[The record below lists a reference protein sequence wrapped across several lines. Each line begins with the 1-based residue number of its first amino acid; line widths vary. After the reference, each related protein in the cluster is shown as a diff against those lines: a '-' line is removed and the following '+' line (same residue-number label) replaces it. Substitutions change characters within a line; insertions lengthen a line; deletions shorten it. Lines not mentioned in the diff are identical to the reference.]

1 MSIPSF
7 SVRNSVLVNMVM
19 ILIIAMGTYALI
31 TLPMELFPQV
41 KLNRVIIR
49 VAFPG
54 ASPEEVE
61 KLVVRPIEDEIQ
73 TLDHLDFYLSTSVE
87 GLTTINVVFESVTDD
102 EFRSVYA
109 NLRREVDRV
118 ELPDEAKDPEY
129 VSLESSTWMPTVT
142 IAVSGDLPESR
153 LKQITE
159 QLEDEIESMSGV
171 DAVSLAGVRER
182 EIWVEVD
189 PQKLYRYGL
198 SLEQVALKIR
208 RQNIGLASGN
218 IRIGTSEYLVRSMEE
233 FETLDD
239 IRDVVIQEDSV
250 GNHVRL
256 RDVAE
261 VRDTFEEPVSIS
273 RFNGKPSLSLNVYKS
288 RDGNTLDLIE
298 RLEKLAEE
306 KERGLPANVDIALTA
321 DYSVRIINSI
331 QRLVSSGLFGG
342 VLVLIL
348 LLVFLGWRN
357 ALLVCWGIP
366 ITFLLTFTFLEY
378 SDYSLNESSLFAL
391 VLVLGMIVDDAIV
404 VVENIARYLNRGVAP
419 REAAIRGTEEVMW
432 PVFTSSLT
440 TIAAFLPL
448 MLLPGM
454 MGEWL
459 KIIPICVSMALAASL
474 FESLIILPAHL
485 AELGRADPRGL
496 KKPVNRLIR
505 KAGRHYRRMLG
516 PILRWRWAFLG
527 VVVVLVSSS
536 FLVIPLVGVDLYE
549 GDEYSILF
557 VHVWMPEGSSIE
569 ATDSVVRQFE
579 DVALSLPQNEL
590 RDVVVQIGQLDTDTE
605 RLLRKDVAQVIVS
618 LNELG
623 ERQRSLDEIV
633 AELEMGSAGITG
645 FQRVQFRKIAMGP
658 PVGNPIEVK
667 IKGRDVEI
675 LEVISGELMAYLDSL
690 PGVFSI
696 EDDLREGKNEI
707 RIEVDKN
714 RAHLVGLDSSDI
726 ARQIKYA
733 FEGVVATVIHDST
746 EETDLVVKY
755 QEGARATLTDI
766 YELRIPTATGDL
778 VPFQS
783 VAAFVVKRGWSDIRR
798 FDGER
803 AITVSA
809 DVDPDVMT
817 AVAVTAAIQQE
828 FRDIS
833 ANYPGYRL
841 DFRGEWKEFEEAF
854 NNISRLFLVG
864 IILIYLILG
873 AQFRSYLQPAL
884 VLAAIPFAFA
894 GAMLC
899 LLVSDF
905 KLSINIMYGLVAL
918 SGIAVN
924 DSIVLINFINQ
935 SRQRGASLY
944 RAVLCGAKRRLRP
957 ILLTTVTTMFGLLP
971 LAMGVGG
978 ASVTWMP
985 LASTIVWGLG
995 VATFLILMVIP
1006 PLYVALEDVR
1016 GLFLR
1021 RNKPPR
1027 AGGCSTVH
1035 GPRSRLKTV
1044 ERGT

>member
-1 MSIPSF
+1 MSIPRF
-7 SVRNSVLVNMVM
+7 SVQNSVLVNMVM
-19 ILIIAMGTYALI
+19 ILIIALGTYALI

-41 KLNRVIIR
+41 KLHRVII
-49 VAFPG
+49 VVPFPG

-87 GLTTINVVFESVTDD
+87 GLTTISVVFESINDE
-102 EFRSVYA
+102 EFRAAYA
-109 NLRREVDRV
+109 DLRRQVDRV
-118 ELPDEAKDPEY
+118 DLPGEAEDPEY
-129 VSLESSTWMPTVT
+129 TSLESSTWMPTVT

-153 LKQITE
+153 LKQIAE
-159 QLEDEIESMSGV
+159 QMEDEVESMPGV

-198 SLEQVALKIR
+198 SLEELALRIA

-218 IRIGTSEYLVRSMEE
+218 IRIGTAEYMVRSMGE

-239 IRDVVIQEDSV
+239 IRDVVIREDSV
-250 GNHVRL
+250 GNHVRIG
-256 RDVAE
+256 DVAE

-273 RFNGKPSLSLNVYKS
+273 RYNGKPSLSLDVYKS
-288 RDGNTLDLIE
+288 PDGNTLDLVE
-298 RLEKLAEE
+298 KLEELAEE
-306 KERGLPANVDIALTA
+306 KERGLPADVDIALPA
-321 DYSVRIINSI
+321 DYSDRIVTSI
-331 QRLVSSGLFGG
+331 ERLVSSGLYGG
-342 VLVLIL
+342 ALVLIL
-348 LLVFLGWRN
+348 LLVFLGLRN
-357 ALLVCWGIP
+357 AVLVFWGIP

-404 VVENIARYLNRGVAP
+404 VVENIARYLNRGVSP
-419 REAAIRGTEEVMW
+419 REAAVRGTEEVMW
-432 PVFTSSLT
+432 PVFTPSLT

-454 MGEWL
+454 LGEWL

-474 FESLIILPAHL
+474 VESLIILPSHV
-485 AELGRADPRGL
+485 ADFGKAKRRGL
-496 KKPVNRLIR
+496 KKPINRLIR
-505 KAGRHYRRMLG
+505 RAGRQYRRMLG
-516 PILRWRWAFLG
+516 PILRWRWAFLFTVAL
-527 VVVVLVSSS
+527 VVSTS

-549 GDEYSILF
+549 GDEYSIVF
-557 VHVWMPEGSSIE
+557 VQVWMPEGSSIE
-569 ATDSVVRQFE
+569 ATDTVVRQFE
-579 DVALSLPQNEL
+579 KAALGLPQSEL
-590 RDVVVQIGQLDTDTE
+590 RDVVVQIGQLDTETE
-605 RLLRKDVAQVIVS
+605 RLLRKDVAQVVVS
-618 LNELG
+618 LNEPG
-623 ERQRSLDEIV
+623 ERRLSLEKIV
-633 AELEMGSAGITG
+633 DTLRRDSAGATG
-645 FQRVQFRKIAMGP
+645 FQRVEFKKIAMGP
-658 PVGNPIEVK
+658 PIGRPVEVK
-667 IKGRDVEI
+667 VKGRD
-675 LEVISGELMAYLDSL
+675 LETLETIAGELMAYLDSL
-690 PGVFSI
+690 PGVFAI

-714 RAHLVGLDSSDI
+714 RAHLFGLDSGDV

-755 QEGARATLTDI
+755 QREDRASLNDI
-766 YELRIPTATGDL
+766 YELRIPSASGDL

-783 VAAFVVKRGWSDIRR
+783 VADFVVKRGWSDIRR
-798 FDGER
+798 FDGDR

-809 DVDPDVMT
+809 DVDPDLMT
-817 AVAVTAAIQQE
+817 AVAVTAAIQKE
-828 FRDIS
+828 FRDIGAS
-833 ANYPGYRL
+833 YPGYRL

-854 NNISRLFLVG
+854 NNVSRLFLVG
-864 IILIYLILG
+864 VILIYLILG
-873 AQFRSYLQPAL
+873 AQFRSYIQPAL

-918 SGIAVN
+918 SGIAIN

-935 SRQRGASLY
+935 SRERGASLY
-944 RAVLCGAKRRLRP
+944 RAVLSGAKRRLRP
-957 ILLTTVTTMFGLLP
+957 IFLTTITTVFGLLP

-978 ASVTWMP
+978 ASATWMP

-995 VATFLILMVIP
+995 VATFLILMVMP
-1006 PLYVALEDVR
+1006 PLYVALEDIR
-1016 GLFLR
+1016 GLFIRRRQPPTSGRSLIAVEPLERLR
-1021 RNKPPR
+1021 S
-1027 AGGCSTVH
+1027 AG
-1035 GPRSRLKTV
+1035 
-1044 ERGT
+1044 